1 MTHKVLNACHV
12 ASNKTFFSHRCFRG
26 IFTGQIFREN
36 DSLTSKQTFAFFC
49 LMSRVNCNLFLD
61 VSYSGNF
68 LAPVHMSMKW
78 FSRFSV
84 LFSPMNA
91 AIQISISNTFYSPV
105 SHQFNSRLKEALLNY
120 KLYYKTQWL
129 VQRIFREKYFG
140 APCYIQWKKFTYDNR
155 QLISFFFSNRVKKC
169 SMQKIPF

>member
-49 LMSRVNCNLFLD
+49 LMSQVNCNLFLD

-84 LFSPMNA
+84 LFFTDECSDSTL
-91 AIQISISNTFYSPV
+91 SIV
-105 SHQFNSRLKEALLNY
+105 LCLINSRLKEALLNY

-129 VQRIFREKYFG
+129 VQRIFREKIFWCTMLY
-140 APCYIQWKKFTYDNR
+140 
-155 QLISFFFSNRVKKC
+155 SVKK
-169 SMQKIPF
+169 KIHLS

>member
-84 LFSPMNA
+84 LFA

-129 VQRIFREKYFG
+129 VQRIFREKIFW
-140 APCYIQWKKFTYDNR
+140 CTM
-155 QLISFFFSNRVKKC
+155 LHSVKK
-169 SMQKIPF
+169 IHLR

>member
-129 VQRIFREKYFG
+129 VQRIFREKIFWCTMLY
-140 APCYIQWKKFTYDNR
+140 
-155 QLISFFFSNRVKKC
+155 SVKK
-169 SMQKIPF
+169 KIHLS

>member
-26 IFTGQIFREN
+26 IFTGQIFRKN
-36 DSLTSKQTFAFFC
+36 DHLTSKRTFTFFC
-49 LMSRVNCNLFLD
+49 LVSQVNCNLFLD

-68 LAPVHMSMKW
+68 LAPARKSMKW

-84 LFSPMNA
+84 LIFHRWMQRFKFQSPTLP
-91 AIQISISNTFYSPV
+91 IVLCLI
-105 SHQFNSRLKEALLNY
+105 NSRLKEALLNY

-129 VQRIFREKYFG
+129 VQRIFREKIFW
-140 APCYIQWKKFTYDNR
+140 CTMLHSEKKNS
-155 QLISFFFSNRVKKC
+155 LIIIMTIIVN
-169 SMQKIPF
+169 